1 MSLYSE
7 LKDSYTKNKKEID
20 KVLTNKSTTTVLGKA
35 AVKILKVLVEKTKEK
50 LKNKPK
56 DLRSFKAYIY
66 FPVKLGKELTG
77 LSQKKQKEGLDR
89 LMYYKLIRLVYKR
102 DIFKYSVRLI
112 YMNFDRF
119 EAFNEYAINLI
130 KTFNKYGGDIEE
142 PYLMTEE
149 EEEDE
154 FPDYIKYGKA

>member
-102 DIFKYSVRLI
+102 DIFNYSVRLI